1 MYYRNM
7 LWISKEETLWQQ
19 KFTRILGSVCCSFD
33 QTITNKVSDLTF
45 SYRPLKYNNKSLEKT
60 KVILY
65 KEMTGDTA
73 NIKLNVLFTII

>member
-1 MYYRNM
+1 M
-7 LWISKEETLWQQ
+7 
-19 KFTRILGSVCCSFD
+19 
-33 QTITNKVSDLTF
+33 
-45 SYRPLKYNNKSLEKT
+45 PLKYNNKSLEKT